1 MKVNIFLQVRSSS
14 QRLPFKALADI
25 GNMPLFVLCAKRLA
39 NTGINVVVLTS
50 TSKDDDQIVQIS
62 KKYNLNYFRGP
73 LKNVFKRFYN
83 CSKNFSCNDII
94 IRATGDNPFNDGKLA
109 NLLLKFFIKN
119 KLSYLNA
126 NAQGLPY
133 GCGLEVMS
141 VKKLRSLIKLK
152 LNKKDKE
159 HVTYRFQKKSI
170 YFKDL
175 KKKINLNKNYSH
187 LRATIDYIEDYV
199 RISNCFI
206 NIKKPINVSW
216 KKLIKILEKNNINF
230 LKKNKNKNKIKKYQI
245 GGAQIGMNY
254 GFDKKIKPKQI
265 KIIINNMNL
274 NHFNS
279 LDTAST
285 YGSSERE
292 IGKNI
297 FKSRKPIYIFTKNK
311 INIENINEQKL
322 ESLLFVEFY
331 KSLSRL
337 RVNNIHCL
345 YAHDAICYIR
355 NFKIYNN
362 FFKILKKLKLI
373 YFSGVSIYEIN
384 EFKYISRCKEINYIQ
399 IPINII
405 DHRWKK
411 INILLLKKKFKFK
424 IVARSIFL
432 RGLLIRKVNENI
444 KVKNLK
450 YIKKN
455 LSILTV
461 IMKCKNVKE
470 LCIKY
475 INSINFLDHIIF
487 GINNYNNLKDIS
499 VFLKNKFSFN
509 EINKIDNFLKIKKI
523 KYIDARSF

>member
-1 MKVNIFLQVRSSS
+1 MKVNIFLQVRSGS
-14 QRLPFKALADI
+14 QRLPFKAYADI

-39 NTGINVVVLTS
+39 NTDINVVVLTS
-50 TSKDDDQIVQIS
+50 TSKDDDQIVEIS
-62 KKYNLNYFRGP
+62 KKYNINCFRGP

-83 CSKNFSCNDII
+83 CSKNLSCNDII
-94 IRATGDNPFNDGKLA
+94 IRATADNPLNDGILA
-109 NLLLKFFIKN
+109 SLLLKFFIKN
-119 KLSYLNA
+119 KLSYLNT
-126 NAQGLPY
+126 NGYGLPY

-152 LNKKDKE
+152 LNKKDIE
-159 HVTYRFQKKSI
+159 HVTYRLQKKNI

-206 NIKKPINVSW
+206 NIKKPINISW
-216 KKLIKILEKNNINF
+216 KKLIKILEKSRINF
-230 LKKNKNKNKIKKYQI
+230 LKKNKNKIKKYQI

-254 GFDKKIKPKQI
+254 GFGKKIKAKEI

-274 NHFNS
+274 NDFNS

-285 YGSSERE
+285 YGSSESE

-297 FKSRKPIYIFTKNK
+297 SKRRKSFYIFTKNK
-311 INIENINEQKL
+311 INIDNINEQKL
-322 ESLLFVEFY
+322 KSLLFVEFY
-331 KSLSRL
+331 KSLSKL

-345 YAHDAICYIR
+345 YAHDATCYL
-355 NFKIYNN
+355 NNLKIYNN

-373 YFSGVSIYEIN
+373 YFSGVSIYEIIDLKN
-384 EFKYISRCKEINYIQ
+384 ISEYEEINYIQ

-411 INILLLKKKFKFK
+411 INMLLLKRKFKFK

-432 RGLLIRKVNENI
+432 RGLLIKKVNDNI

-455 LSILTV
+455 LSILAV

-475 INSINFLDHIIF
+475 INSINFLDHIVF
-487 GINNYNNLKDIS
+487 GINNYNNFKEICA
-499 VFLKNKFSFN
+499 FLKNKFSFD
-509 EINKIDNFLKIKKI
+509 EMNKIDNFLKMKKI
-523 KYIDARSF
+523 QYIDARSF